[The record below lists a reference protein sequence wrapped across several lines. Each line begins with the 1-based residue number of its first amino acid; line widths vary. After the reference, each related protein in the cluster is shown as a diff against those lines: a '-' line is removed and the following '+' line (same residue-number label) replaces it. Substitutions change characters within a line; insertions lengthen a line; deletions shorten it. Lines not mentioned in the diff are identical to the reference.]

1 MDWVQSCVLT
11 SERAHFEIEELLR
24 RYFSTVGDETFQ
36 ACVIKKKTKEKRRMD
51 GIYFGLLR
59 FDSFSYLIS
68 VACCFDLVGFDKC
81 TVDVSAPYKKTDSPN
96 FQHSRRTTS
105 SIY

>member
-1 MDWVQSCVLT
+1 MEEKMDWVQSCVLT

-24 RYFSTVGDETFQ
+24 RYFNTVWDETFQ
-36 ACVIKKKTKEKRRMD
+36 ACKKKNAEWI
-51 GIYFGLLR
+51 GIYFDSLR

-68 VACCFDLVGFDKC
+68 VAGCFDLVGFDKC
-81 TVDVSAPYKKTDSPN
+81 TVDVSASYKKTDSPN
-96 FQHSRRTTS
+96 FQHSQRTAS